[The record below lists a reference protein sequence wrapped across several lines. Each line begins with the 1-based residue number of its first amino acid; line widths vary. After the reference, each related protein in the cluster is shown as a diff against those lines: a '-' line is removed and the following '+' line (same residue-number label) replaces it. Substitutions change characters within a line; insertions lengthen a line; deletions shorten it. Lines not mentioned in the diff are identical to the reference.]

1 MKYKTYLKQTYAT
14 TTEQILY
21 GRGITNINNWLK
33 ASMSDV
39 ESWSVLDNIENAVY
53 TLMSTIKN
61 NWNACIIVDCDVDGY
76 TSAAILINFLYSLY
90 PDWVNEHL
98 TYLHHTG
105 KQHGLVDMRNSIPA
119 NTKLIICP
127 DSASNDYEEHEYWNN
142 QGASIIILDHHE
154 APHISKASSTITIN
168 NQLCDYI
175 NKEFSGAGI
184 VWQFCRAFN
193 YINATEGDEGIDLCA
208 LGLTGDMMSY
218 RSVETKAVIQEGL
231 KNVTN
236 PFFNEM
242 LELNEYTLNKYGGSS
257 CYKAIAFAIVP
268 FINATVRSG
277 TQEEK
282 DMVFK
287 AMCKPWCFE
296 KVPNTK
302 RGHKGE
308 KWPLYQQAAYLTTAV
323 KRRQTK
329 LETESMTLLE
339 KKITEQHLLDDDSIL
354 VCCCEP
360 GEVEP
365 NIRGLAANKL
375 ASKYQRP
382 CLVLTKNKTKDDNEY
397 FYRGSGRNY
406 SMSENQDLR
415 AVCLETDLVEYAQG
429 HANAFGISIAESNI
443 DSFIE
448 KTNQLYEQVEKEA
461 VYWVDYIWNAI
472 EATPNKLLELAEM
485 NVFWGQDMPA
495 SQVAIENIDLS
506 QCQIRLCGT
515 KNNTL
520 RMILPNG
527 LVLVKFGID
536 EDQYEE
542 LLQPNTYMTCIV
554 SPSKNE
560 WQGQVSGEG
569 FIDDY
574 ILETKWVF

>member
-1 MKYKTYLKQTYAT
+1 MKYKTYLRQIYPSM
-14 TTEQILY
+14 TEQVLY
-21 GRGITNINNWLK
+21 GRGITDIDAWLK
-33 ASMSDV
+33 ANMNDV
-39 ESWSVLDNIENAVY
+39 ESWNVLDDIEKAVY
-53 TLMSTIKN
+53 ELTSAIKD
-61 NWNACIIVDCDVDGY
+61 NWDTCIIVDCDVDGY
-76 TSAAILINFLYSLY
+76 TSSAILINFLHSLY
-90 PDWVNEHL
+90 PEWVNEHL

-105 KQHGLVDMRNSIPA
+105 KQHGLVDMRDIIPK

-127 DSASNDYEEHEYWNN
+127 DSASNDYEEHEYWND
-142 QGASIIILDHHE
+142 QGTSIIILDHHE
-154 APHISKASSTITIN
+154 APHVSKSFDTITIN

-175 NKEFSGAGI
+175 NKEFSGAGV

-193 YINATEGDEGIDLCA
+193 WINATEGDEGIDLCA
-208 LGLTGDMMSY
+208 LGNCGDMMSY
-218 RSVETKAVIQEGL
+218 RSIETKAVIQKGL

-242 LELNEYTLNKYGGSS
+242 LELNEFTLNKYGGPY
-257 CYKAIAFAIVP
+257 CYKAIAFAVVP

-282 DMVFK
+282 DIVFK
-287 AMCKPWCFE
+287 AMCKPWCFD

-308 KWPLYQQAAYLTTAV
+308 MWPLYQQAAYLTTAI

-329 LETESMTLLE
+329 LESESMALLE
-339 KKITEQHLLDDDSIL
+339 KKIQEQDLLKNSIL

-382 CLVLTKNKTKDDNEY
+382 CLVLTKSKTKDDDEY

-406 SMSENQDLR
+406 SMSEIQDLKS
-415 AVCLETDLVEYAQG
+415 VEESTELVEYVQG
-429 HANAFGISIAESNI
+429 HSNAHGISIAERYI
-443 DSFIE
+443 DAFIAIMNE
-448 KTNQLYEQVEKEA
+448 KYKDVPREA
-461 VYWVDYIWNAI
+461 VYWVDYIWTAA
-472 EATPNKLLELAEM
+472 EAEPDKLLQLAEM
-485 NVFWGQDMPA
+485 SNFWGQDVPA
-495 SQVAIENIDLS
+495 SQVCIENIDLS
-506 QCQIRLCGT
+506 NCQIRLCGA

-536 EDQYEE
+536 EDEYEQ
-542 LLQPNTYMTCIV
+542 LLQQNTYMTCIT
-554 SPSKNE
+554 SPQKNE
-560 WQGQVSGEG
+560 WQGQISGEG
-569 FIDDY
+569 IIDDY
-574 ILETKWVF
+574 IIEQKWIF

>member
-1 MKYKTYLKQTYAT
+1 MI
-14 TTEQILY
+14 EQILH
-21 GRGITNINNWLK
+21 GRGITDIDAWLK
-33 ASMSDV
+33 ANMYDV
-39 ESWSVLDNIENAVY
+39 ESWNILDNIENAVY
-53 TLMSTIKN
+53 TLSSAIKD
-61 NWNACIIVDCDVDGY
+61 NWNTCIIVDCDVDGY

-90 PDWVNEHL
+90 PNWADKHL
-98 TYLHHTG
+98 KYFHHSG
-105 KQHGLVDMRNSIPA
+105 KQHGLADMREIIPKD
-119 NTKLIICP
+119 TQLIICP
-127 DSASNDYEEHEYWNN
+127 DSASNDYEEHKYWSNY
-142 QGASIIILDHHE
+142 GTDIIILDHHE
-154 APHISKASSTITIN
+154 APYSSKFFNTITVN
-168 NQLCDYI
+168 NQLCNYM

-193 YINATEGDEGIDLCA
+193 WINATEGDEGIDLCA
-208 LGLTGDMMSY
+208 LGNCGDMMSY
-218 RSVETKAVIQEGL
+218 RSIETKAVIQEGL

-242 LELNEYTLNKYGGSS
+242 LELNEFTLNKYGGPY
-257 CYKAIAFAIVP
+257 CYKAIAFAVVP

-282 DMVFK
+282 DIVFK

-308 KWPLYQQAAYLTTAV
+308 IWPLYQQAAYLTTAI

-329 LETESMTLLE
+329 LETESMDLLE
-339 KKITEQHLLDDDSIL
+339 KKIAEQHLLDNSIL

-382 CLVLTKNKTKDDNEY
+382 CLVLTKSKTKDDNEY

-406 SMSENQDLR
+406 SMSEVQDLK
-415 AVCLETDLVEYAQG
+415 AVEESTGLIEYAQG
-429 HANAFGISIAESNI
+429 HGNAHGFGIAEHNLDAFIAAMN
-443 DSFIE
+443 E
-448 KTNQLYEQVEKEA
+448 KYKDIPREA
-461 VYWVDYIWNAI
+461 VYWVDYIWSAA
-472 EATPNKLLELAEM
+472 EANPNNLLELAEM
-485 NVFWGQDMPA
+485 SDFWGQDMPA

-506 QCQIRLCGT
+506 QCQIRLCGA

-527 LVLVKFGID
+527 LVLVQFGVD
-536 EDQYEE
+536 ENQFEE

-554 SPSKNE
+554 SPSRNE

>member
-1 MKYKTYLKQTYAT
+1 MKYKTYLKQIYDTS
-14 TTEQILY
+14 TEQVLY
-21 GRGITNINNWLK
+21 GRGITDIKAWLN

-39 ESWSVLDNIENAVY
+39 ASWKSLDCIEQA
-53 TLMSTIKN
+53 IKEITSIIEGN
-61 NWNACIIVDCDVDGY
+61 LNACIVVDCDVDGY

-90 PDWVNEHL
+90 PEWVKNHL
-98 TYLHHTG
+98 TYVHHTG
-105 KQHGLVDMRNSIPA
+105 KQHGLCDMREVIPKE
-119 NTKLIICP
+119 THLIICP
-127 DSASNDYEEHEYWNN
+127 DSASNDYDEHKYWNN
-142 QGASIIILDHHE
+142 YFVSIIILDHHE
-154 APHISKASSTITIN
+154 ASYISTAPRTITIN
-168 NQLCDYI
+168 NQLCDYK
-175 NKEFSGAGI
+175 NKDFSGAGI

-193 YINATEGDEGIDLCA
+193 AINNTNGDEGIDLCA
-208 LGLTGDMMSY
+208 LGLAGDMMSFK
-218 RSVETKAVIQEGL
+218 SVETKAIILEGL
-231 KNVTN
+231 HNITN
-236 PFFNEM
+236 PFFNEL
-242 LELNEYTLNKYGGSS
+242 LETNEFTLNKYGGPF
-257 CYKAIAFAIVP
+257 CYKAIAFAVVP

-282 DMVFK
+282 DMIFR

-296 KVPNTK
+296 KVSNTK

-308 KWPLYQQAAYLTTAV
+308 TWPLYQQAAYLTTAI

-329 LETESMTLLE
+329 LETESMVLLE
-339 KKITEQHLLDDDSIL
+339 KKIAEQHLLDNSIL

-397 FYRGSGRNY
+397 FYRGSARNY
-406 SMSENQDLR
+406 SMSAVGDLK
-415 AVCLETDLVEYAQG
+415 AVEESTGLIEYAQG
-429 HANAFGISIAESNI
+429 HGNAHGFGIAENNLDAFIIAMN
-443 DSFIE
+443 E
-448 KTNQLYEQVEKEA
+448 KYKDVPKEA
-461 VYWVDYIWNAI
+461 VYWVDYIWSAA
-472 EATPNKLLELAEM
+472 EANPNNLLELAEM
-485 NVFWGQDMPA
+485 SNFWGQDIPA
-495 SQVAIENIDLS
+495 SQVAIEDINLS
-506 QCQIRLCGT
+506 QCQIRLCGA

-527 LVLVKFGID
+527 LVLVQFGIN
-536 EDQYEE
+536 EDQFKE

-554 SPSKNE
+554 SPSRNE

>member
-1 MKYKTYLKQTYAT
+1 MKYKTYLKRIYPT
-14 TTEQILY
+14 TIEQILY
-21 GRGITNINNWLK
+21 GRGITDINNWLK
-33 ASMSDV
+33 ANMSDV
-39 ESWSVLDNIENAVY
+39 ESWNVLDNIENAVY
-53 TLMSTIKN
+53 TLTSAIKD
-61 NWNACIIVDCDVDGY
+61 NWDTCIIVDCDVDGY

-90 PDWVNEHL
+90 PDWVNKHL
-98 TYLHHTG
+98 IYLHHTG
-105 KQHGLVDMRNSIPA
+105 KQHGLVDMRDNIPA

-168 NQLCDYI
+168 NQLCDYA

-193 YINATEGDEGIDLCA
+193 DINATEGDEGIDLCA

-242 LELNEYTLNKYGGSS
+242 LELNEYTLNKYGGPS

-277 TQEEK
+277 TQDEK

-296 KVPNTK
+296 KIPNTK

-308 KWPLYQQAAYLTTAV
+308 KWPLYQQAAYLTTTI

-329 LETESMTLLE
+329 LETESMALLE
-339 KKITEQHLLDDDSIL
+339 RKIAAQHLLDNNIL

-382 CLVLTKNKTKDDNEY
+382 CLVLTKSKTKDDNEY

-406 SMSENQDLR
+406 GMSEIQDLK
-415 AVCLETDLVEYAQG
+415 AVEESTGLIEYAQG
-429 HANAFGISIAESNI
+429 HSNAHGFGIAERNLDAFIAAMN
-443 DSFIE
+443 E
-448 KTNQLYEQVEKEA
+448 KYKNVPREA
-461 VYWVDYIWNAI
+461 IYWVDYIWSAAK
-472 EATPNKLLELAEM
+472 ATPDKLLELAEM
-485 NVFWGQDMPA
+485 SLFWGQDMPA
-495 SQVAIENIDLS
+495 SQIAIENIDLN
-506 QCQIRLCGT
+506 QCQIRLCGA

-527 LVLVKFGID
+527 LVLVKFGIN
-536 EDQYEE
+536 EDQYEK

-560 WQGQVSGEG
+560 YMGKISGEG

-574 ILETKWVF
+574 ALETKWVF

>member
-1 MKYKTYLKQTYAT
+1 MKYKTYLKQIFPTS
-14 TTEQILY
+14 TEQILY
-21 GRGITNINNWLK
+21 GRGITNINSWLK
-33 ASMSDV
+33 ASMADV
-39 ESWSVLDNIENAVY
+39 TSWNAFDNIEIAVY
-53 TLMSTIKN
+53 NLTFAIKN
-61 NWNACIIVDCDVDGY
+61 NIDTCIIVDCDVDGY

-105 KQHGLVDMRNSIPA
+105 KQHGLVDMRDNIPEGV
-119 NTKLIICP
+119 KLIICP
-127 DSASNDYEEHEYWNN
+127 DSASNDYEEHGYWFYK
-142 QGASIIILDHHE
+142 GVDIIILDHHE
-154 APHISKASSTITIN
+154 APHVSEFKNITTIN
-168 NQLCDYI
+168 NQLCDYP
-175 NKEFSGAGI
+175 NKEFSGAGV

-193 YINATEGDEGIDLCA
+193 FINGTKGDEGLDLCA
-208 LGLTGDMMSY
+208 LGNCGDMMSF
-218 RSVETKAVIQEGL
+218 RSIETKAVILEGL
-231 KNVTN
+231 HHVTN
-236 PFFNEM
+236 PFFNEL
-242 LELNEYTLNKYGGSS
+242 LETNEYTLNKYGGQY
-257 CYKAIAFAIVP
+257 CYKAIAFAVVP

-282 DMVFK
+282 DMIFR

-308 KWPLYQQAAYLTTAV
+308 EWPLYQQAAYLTSAI

-329 LETESMTLLE
+329 LETESMALLE
-339 KKITEQHLLDDDSIL
+339 KKIAAQHLLDNSIL

-382 CLVLTKNKTKDDNEY
+382 CLVLTKSKTKDDDEY
-397 FYRGSGRNY
+397 YYRGSGRNY
-406 SMSENQDLR
+406 SMSE
-415 AVCLETDLVEYAQG
+415 VTDLKAVEESTGLIEYAQG
-429 HANAFGISIAESNI
+429 HGNAHGFGIAERNLDAFIATMN
-443 DSFIE
+443 E
-448 KTNQLYEQVEKEA
+448 KYKDVPKEA
-461 VYWVDYIWNAI
+461 VYWVDYIWNMT
-472 EATPNKLLELAEM
+472 EASPDKLLELAEM
-485 NVFWGQDMPA
+485 SNFWGQDMPA
-495 SQVAIENIDLS
+495 SQVAIENINLS
-506 QCQIRLCGT
+506 QCQIHLCGT

-536 EDQYEE
+536 EDQYEK

-574 ILETKWVF
+574 ILETKWRF

>member
-1 MKYKTYLKQTYAT
+1 MKYKTYLKQIFPTS
-14 TTEQILY
+14 TEQILY
-21 GRGITNINNWLK
+21 GRGITDIDTWLS
-33 ASMSDV
+33 AEYQDA
-39 ESWSVLDNIENAVY
+39 ESWKSLDHMEEAVKEL
-53 TLMSTIKN
+53 TSIINGNL
-61 NWNACIIVDCDVDGY
+61 NACIVVDCDVDGY

-90 PDWVNEHL
+90 PEWVKNHL
-98 TYLHHTG
+98 TYVHHTG
-105 KQHGLVDMRNSIPA
+105 KQHGLCDMQEIIPKE
-119 NTKLIICP
+119 THLIICP
-127 DSASNDYEEHEYWNN
+127 DSASNDYDEHKYWNDFFV
-142 QGASIIILDHHE
+142 SIIILDHHE
-154 APHISKASSTITIN
+154 ANHVSTAPRTITVN
-168 NQLCDYI
+168 NQLCDYK
-175 NKEFSGAGI
+175 NKDFSGAGI
-184 VWQFCRAFN
+184 VWQFCKAFN
-193 YINATEGDEGIDLCA
+193 DINHMNGDEGLDLCA
-208 LGLTGDMMSY
+208 LGNCGDMMDF
-218 RSVETKAVIQEGL
+218 RSVETKGVILRGL

-236 PFFNEM
+236 PFFNEL
-242 LELNEYTLNKYGGSS
+242 LETNEYTLNKYGGAN
-257 CYKAIAFAIVP
+257 CYKAIAFAVVP

-282 DMVFK
+282 DMIFK

-308 KWPLYQQAAYLTTAV
+308 EWPLYQQAAYLTTAI

-329 LETESMTLLE
+329 LETESMDLLE
-339 KKITEQHLLDDDSIL
+339 KKIAEQHLLDNSIL
-354 VCCCEP
+354 ICCCEP

-382 CLVLTKNKTKDDNEY
+382 CLVLTKSKTKDDNEY
-397 FYRGSGRNY
+397 YYRGSGRNY
-406 SMSENQDLR
+406 SMSEVQDLK
-415 AVCLETDLVEYAQG
+415 AVEESTGLIEYAQG
-429 HANAFGISIAESNI
+429 HGNAHGFGIAERNLNAFIVAMN
-443 DSFIE
+443 E
-448 KTNQLYEQVEKEA
+448 KYKDIPKEA
-461 VYWVDYIWNAI
+461 VYWVDYIWRAA
-472 EATPNKLLELAEM
+472 EANPNKLLELAEM
-485 NVFWGQDMPA
+485 SNFWGQDMPA
-495 SQVAIENIDLS
+495 SQVAIEDIDLS
-506 QCQIRLCGT
+506 QCQIRLCGA

-542 LLQPNTYMTCIV
+542 LLQPNIYMTCIV

-574 ILETKWVF
+574 MLETKWVF

>member
-1 MKYKTYLKQTYAT
+1 MKYKTYLEQLYPTS
-14 TTEQILY
+14 TEQVLY
-21 GRGITNINNWLK
+21 GRGITDIQSWLNANMDNV
-33 ASMSDV
+33 AS
-39 ESWSVLDNIENAVY
+39 WNTLDNIEEAVY
-53 TLMSTIKN
+53 TLTFTITQN
-61 NWNACIIVDCDVDGY
+61 LDACIIIDPDVDGY
-76 TSAAILINFLYSLY
+76 TSAAILVNFLYSLY
-90 PDWVNEHL
+90 PDWVNNHL

-105 KQHGLVDMRNSIPA
+105 KQHGLSDMRDSISA
-119 NTKLIICP
+119 NIRLIICP
-127 DSASNDYEEHEYWNN
+127 DSASNDYDEHKYWLN
-142 QGASIIILDHHE
+142 QGVNIIILDHHE
-154 APHISKASSTITIN
+154 APHTSEFNNTITVN
-168 NQLCDYI
+168 NQLCDYP
-175 NKEFSGAGI
+175 NKDFSGAGI

-193 YINATEGDEGIDLCA
+193 WINATEGDESIDLCA
-208 LGLTGDMMSY
+208 LGLAGDMMDY
-218 RSVETKAVIQEGL
+218 RSIETKAVILEGL
-231 KNVTN
+231 HRVTN
-236 PFFNEM
+236 PFFNEL
-242 LELNEYTLNKYGGSS
+242 LETNEYTLNKYGGAY
-257 CYKAIAFAIVP
+257 CYKAIAFAVVP

-282 DMVFK
+282 DMVFR
-287 AMCKPWCFE
+287 AMCKPWCFN

-308 KWPLYQQAAYLTTAV
+308 EWPIYQQAAYLTTAI

-329 LETESMTLLE
+329 LETESMALLE
-339 KKITEQHLLDDDSIL
+339 KKILEQHLLDNSIL

-382 CLVLTKNKTKDDNEY
+382 CLVLTKSKTKDDDEY
-397 FYRGSGRNY
+397 YYRGSGRNY
-406 SMSENQDLR
+406 SMSEVQDLK
-415 AVCLETDLVEYAQG
+415 AVEESTGLIEYAQG
-429 HANAFGISIAESNI
+429 HGNAHGFGIAERNLGAFIAAMN
-443 DSFIE
+443 E
-448 KTNQLYEQVEKEA
+448 KYKDVPREA
-461 VYWVDYIWNAI
+461 VYWVDYIWGAA
-472 EATPNKLLELAEM
+472 EATSNNLLELAEM
-485 NVFWGQDMPA
+485 TSFWGQNMPA

-506 QCQIRLCGT
+506 NCQVRLCGA

-554 SPSKNE
+554 SPSRNE

-574 ILETKWVF
+574 VLETKWVF

>member
-1 MKYKTYLKQTYAT
+1 MKYKTYLKQTYPNM
-14 TTEQILY
+14 TEQILY
-21 GRGITNINNWLK
+21 GRGITNIDAWLK
-33 ASMSDV
+33 ANMHDV
-39 ESWSVLDNIENAVY
+39 ESWSIFDDIEKAVY
-53 TLMSTIKN
+53 KLTSAIKD
-61 NWNACIIVDCDVDGY
+61 NWDTCIIVDCDVDGY

-98 TYLHHTG
+98 TYLHHIG
-105 KQHGLVDMRNSIPA
+105 KQHGLVDMRDNIPA
-119 NTKLIICP
+119 NIKLIICP

-142 QGASIIILDHHE
+142 QGTSIIILDHHE
-154 APHISKASSTITIN
+154 APHVSKAFDTITIN
-168 NQLCDYI
+168 NQLCNYI

-193 YINATEGDEGIDLCA
+193 WINATEGDEGLDLCA
-208 LGLTGDMMSY
+208 LGNCGDMMSF
-218 RSVETKAVIQEGL
+218 RSIETKAIILEGL
-231 KNVTN
+231 HHVTN
-236 PFFNEM
+236 PFFNEL
-242 LELNEYTLNKYGGSS
+242 LETNEYTLNKYGGQY
-257 CYKAIAFAIVP
+257 CYKAIAFAVVP

-282 DMVFK
+282 DMVFR

-296 KVPNTK
+296 KVSNTK

-308 KWPLYQQAAYLTTAV
+308 EWPLYQQAAYLTSAV

-329 LETESMTLLE
+329 LETESMILLE
-339 KKITEQHLLDDDSIL
+339 KKIAAQHLLDNSIL

-382 CLVLTKNKTKDDNEY
+382 CLVLTKSKTKDDDEY
-397 FYRGSGRNY
+397 YYRGSGRNY
-406 SMSENQDLR
+406 SMSE
-415 AVCLETDLVEYAQG
+415 VTDLKAVEESTGLIEYAQG
-429 HANAFGISIAESNI
+429 HGNAHGFGIAERNLDAFIAAMN
-443 DSFIE
+443 E
-448 KTNQLYEQVEKEA
+448 KYKDVPKEA
-461 VYWVDYIWNAI
+461 VYWVDYIWNMT
-472 EATPNKLLELAEM
+472 EASSDKLLELAEM
-485 NVFWGQDMPA
+485 SNFWGQDMPA

-520 RMILPNG
+520 RIILPNG

-536 EDQYEE
+536 ENQYEE
-542 LLQPNTYMTCIV
+542 LLQPNTYITCIV

-560 WQGQVSGEG
+560 YMGKISGEG
-569 FIDDY
+569 FIDDFV
-574 ILETKWVF
+574 LETKWRF

>member
-1 MKYKTYLKQTYAT
+1 MKYKTYLKQTYPNMI
-14 TTEQILY
+14 EQVLY
-21 GRGITNINNWLK
+21 GRGITDIDAWLK
-33 ASMSDV
+33 ANMYDV
-39 ESWSVLDNIENAVY
+39 ESWNVLDDIEKAVY
-53 TLMSTIKN
+53 KLTSAIKD
-61 NWNACIIVDCDVDGY
+61 NWDICIIVDCDVDGY

-90 PDWVNEHL
+90 PEWVNEHL

-105 KQHGLVDMRNSIPA
+105 KQHGLVDMRDIIPE

-142 QGASIIILDHHE
+142 QETSIIILDHHE
-154 APHISKASSTITIN
+154 APHVSRSFDTITIN

-175 NKEFSGAGI
+175 NKEFSGAGV

-193 YINATEGDEGIDLCA
+193 WINATEGDEGIDLCA
-208 LGLTGDMMSY
+208 LGNCGDMMSY
-218 RSVETKAVIQEGL
+218 RSIETKAVIQEGL

-242 LELNEYTLNKYGGSS
+242 LELNEFTLNKYGGPY
-257 CYKAIAFAIVP
+257 CYKAIAFAVVP

-308 KWPLYQQAAYLTTAV
+308 TWPLYQQAAYLTTAI

-329 LETESMTLLE
+329 LETESMDLLE
-339 KKITEQHLLDDDSIL
+339 KKIAEQHLLDNSIL

-360 GEVEP
+360 GEIEP

-382 CLVLTKNKTKDDNEY
+382 CLVLTKNKTKDDDEY

-406 SMSENQDLR
+406 SMSAVSDLK
-415 AVCLETDLVEYAQG
+415 AVEESTGLIEYAQG
-429 HANAFGISIAESNI
+429 HGNAHGFGIAESNL
-443 DSFIE
+443 DAFIAAMNE
-448 KTNQLYEQVEKEA
+448 KYKDIPREA
-461 VYWVDYIWNAI
+461 VYWVDYIWSAA
-472 EATPNKLLELAEM
+472 EANPNNLLELAEM
-485 NVFWGQDMPA
+485 SDFWGQDMPA
-495 SQVAIENIDLS
+495 SQIAIEDIDLS
-506 QCQIRLCGT
+506 QCQIRLCGA

-520 RMILPNG
+520 RMILSNG
-527 LVLVKFGID
+527 LVLVRFGID
-536 EDQYEE
+536 EDQFEE

-554 SPSKNE
+554 SPSRNE

-574 ILETKWVF
+574 ILETKWRF

>member
-1 MKYKTYLKQTYAT
+1 MKYKTYLKQTYPNMI
-14 TTEQILY
+14 EQILY
-21 GRGITNINNWLK
+21 GRGITDINAWLK
-33 ASMSDV
+33 ANMYDV
-39 ESWSVLDNIENAVY
+39 ESWNAFDDIEKAVY
-53 TLMSTIKN
+53 KLTSAIEDGWDT
-61 NWNACIIVDCDVDGY
+61 CIIVDCDVDGY
-76 TSAAILINFLYSLY
+76 TSSAILINFLYSLY
-90 PDWVNEHL
+90 PEWVNEHL
-98 TYLHHTG
+98 IYLHHTG
-105 KQHGLVDMRNSIPA
+105 KQHGLIDMRDIIPK

-142 QGASIIILDHHE
+142 QGINIIILDHHE
-154 APHISKASSTITIN
+154 APYASKSSDTITIN

-175 NKEFSGAGI
+175 NKEFSGAGV

-193 YINATEGDEGIDLCA
+193 WINATEGDEGIDLCA
-208 LGLTGDMMSY
+208 LGNCGDMMSY
-218 RSVETKAVIQEGL
+218 RSIETKAVIQEGL

-242 LELNEYTLNKYGGSS
+242 LELNEFTLNKYGGPY
-257 CYKAIAFAIVP
+257 CYKAIAFAVVP

-282 DMVFK
+282 DIVFK

-308 KWPLYQQAAYLTTAV
+308 TWPLYQQAAYLTTAI

-329 LETESMTLLE
+329 LETESMDLLE
-339 KKITEQHLLDDDSIL
+339 KKIAEQHLLDNSIL

-382 CLVLTKNKTKDDNEY
+382 CLVLTKSKTKDDNEY

-406 SMSENQDLR
+406 SMSEVQDLK
-415 AVCLETDLVEYAQG
+415 AVEESTGLIEYAQG
-429 HANAFGISIAESNI
+429 HGNAHGFSIAENNL
-443 DSFIE
+443 DAFIVAMNE
-448 KTNQLYEQVEKEA
+448 KYKDIPREA
-461 VYWVDYIWNAI
+461 VYWVDYIWSAAEVN
-472 EATPNKLLELAEM
+472 PNNLLELAEM
-485 NVFWGQDMPA
+485 SDFWGQDMPA

-506 QCQIRLCGT
+506 QCQIRLCGA

-527 LVLVKFGID
+527 LVLVQFGVD
-536 EDQYEE
+536 ENQFEE

-554 SPSKNE
+554 SPSRNE

>member
-1 MKYKTYLKQTYAT
+1 MKYKTYLKQTYPNMI
-14 TTEQILY
+14 EQVLY
-21 GRGITNINNWLK
+21 GRGITDIDAWLK
-33 ASMSDV
+33 ANMYDV
-39 ESWSVLDNIENAVY
+39 ESWNVLDDIEKAVY
-53 TLMSTIKN
+53 KLTSAIKD
-61 NWNACIIVDCDVDGY
+61 NWDICIIVDCDVDGY

-90 PDWVNEHL
+90 PEWVNEHL

-105 KQHGLVDMRNSIPA
+105 KQHGLVDMRDIIPE

-142 QGASIIILDHHE
+142 QETSIIILDHHE
-154 APHISKASSTITIN
+154 APHVSRSFDTITIN

-175 NKEFSGAGI
+175 NKEFSGAGV

-193 YINATEGDEGIDLCA
+193 WINATEGDEGIDLCA
-208 LGLTGDMMSY
+208 LGNCGDMMSY
-218 RSVETKAVIQEGL
+218 RSIETKAVIQEGL

-242 LELNEYTLNKYGGSS
+242 LELNEFTLNKYGGPY
-257 CYKAIAFAIVP
+257 CYKAIAFAVVP

-308 KWPLYQQAAYLTTAV
+308 TWPLYQQAAYLTTAI

-329 LETESMTLLE
+329 LETESMDLLE
-339 KKITEQHLLDDDSIL
+339 KKIAEQHLLDNSIL

-360 GEVEP
+360 GEIEP

-382 CLVLTKNKTKDDNEY
+382 CLVLTKNKTKDDDEY

-406 SMSENQDLR
+406 SMSAVSDLK
-415 AVCLETDLVEYAQG
+415 AVEESTGLIEYAQG
-429 HANAFGISIAESNI
+429 HGNAHGFGIAESNL
-443 DSFIE
+443 DAFIAAMNE
-448 KTNQLYEQVEKEA
+448 KYKDIPREA
-461 VYWVDYIWNAI
+461 VYWVDYIWSAA
-472 EATPNKLLELAEM
+472 EANPNNLLELAEM
-485 NVFWGQDMPA
+485 SDFWGQDMPA
-495 SQVAIENIDLS
+495 SQIAIEDIDLS
-506 QCQIRLCGT
+506 QCQIRLCGA

-520 RMILPNG
+520 RMILSNG
-527 LVLVKFGID
+527 LVLVRFGID
-536 EDQYEE
+536 EDQFEE

-554 SPSKNE
+554 SPSRNE

-574 ILETKWVF
+574 MLQTKWRF

>member
-1 MKYKTYLKQTYAT
+1 MKYKTYLKQTYPNMI
-14 TTEQILY
+14 EQVLY
-21 GRGITNINNWLK
+21 GRGITDINAWLK
-33 ASMSDV
+33 ANMDDV
-39 ESWSVLDNIENAVY
+39 ESWNVFDDIEKAVY
-53 TLMSTIKN
+53 ELTSAIKD
-61 NWNACIIVDCDVDGY
+61 NWDTCIIVDCDVDGY
-76 TSAAILINFLYSLY
+76 TSSAILINFLYSLY
-90 PDWVNEHL
+90 PEWVNKHL

-105 KQHGLVDMRNSIPA
+105 KQHGLIDMRDIIPE

-142 QGASIIILDHHE
+142 QGTSIIILDHHE
-154 APHISKASSTITIN
+154 APHVSRSFDTITIN

-175 NKEFSGAGI
+175 NKEFSGAGV

-193 YINATEGDEGIDLCA
+193 WINATEGDEGIDLCA
-208 LGLTGDMMSY
+208 LGNCGDMMSY
-218 RSVETKAVIQEGL
+218 RSIETKAVIQEGL

-242 LELNEYTLNKYGGSS
+242 LELNEFTLNKYGGPY
-257 CYKAIAFAIVP
+257 CYKAIAFAVVP

-287 AMCKPWCFE
+287 AMCKLWCFE

-308 KWPLYQQAAYLTTAV
+308 TWPLYQQAAYLTTAI

-329 LETESMTLLE
+329 LETESMDLLE
-339 KKITEQHLLDDDSIL
+339 KKIAEQHLLDNSIL

-360 GEVEP
+360 GEIEP

-382 CLVLTKNKTKDDNEY
+382 CLVLTKNKTKDDDEY

-406 SMSENQDLR
+406 SMSAVSDLK
-415 AVCLETDLVEYAQG
+415 AVEESTGLIEYAQG
-429 HANAFGISIAESNI
+429 HGNAHGFGIAESNL
-443 DSFIE
+443 DAFITAMNE
-448 KTNQLYEQVEKEA
+448 KYKDIPREA
-461 VYWVDYIWNAI
+461 VYWVDYIWSAA
-472 EATPNKLLELAEM
+472 EANPNNLLELAEM
-485 NVFWGQDMPA
+485 SDFWGQDMPA
-495 SQVAIENIDLS
+495 SQIAIEDIDLS
-506 QCQIRLCGT
+506 QCQIRLCGA

-520 RMILPNG
+520 RMILSNG
-527 LVLVKFGID
+527 LVLVRFGID
-536 EDQYEE
+536 EDQFEE

-554 SPSKNE
+554 SPSRNE

-574 ILETKWVF
+574 MLQTKWRF